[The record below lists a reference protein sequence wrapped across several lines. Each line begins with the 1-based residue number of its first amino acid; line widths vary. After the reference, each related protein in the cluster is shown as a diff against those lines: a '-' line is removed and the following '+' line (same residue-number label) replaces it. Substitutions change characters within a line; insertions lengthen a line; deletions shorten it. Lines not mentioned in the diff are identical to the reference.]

1 MRFEFS
7 APDSGAKENAS
18 MKRKMRYSNAP
29 RAVAEALDASEDI
42 DDFLPPP
49 EKLIFK
55 RPSVKVTL
63 ALSQESIEFFKKKA
77 KDHRVPYQAMIRKV
91 VQRYAERY
99 RKAS

>member
-1 MRFEFS
+1 MAFES
-7 APDSGAKENAS
+7 LAPVSGVKGDAF
-18 MKRKMRYSNAP
+18 MKKKTRYREAP
-29 RAVAEALDASEDI
+29 RSVKEALAASEPI

-55 RPSVKVTL
+55 RPSIKVTL

-77 KDHRVPYQAMIRKV
+77 KDHRVPYQAMIREV

>member
-1 MRFEFS
+1 
-7 APDSGAKENAS
+7 
-18 MKRKMRYSNAP
+18 MKKKARYSEAP
-29 RAVAEALDASEDI
+29 RSVSEALATSGPI

-77 KDHRVPYQAMIRKV
+77 KDHRVPYQAMIREV

-99 RKAS
+99 RKASSI

>member
-1 MRFEFS
+1 
-7 APDSGAKENAS
+7 
-18 MKRKMRYSNAP
+18 MKKKARYSEAP
-29 RAVAEALDASEDI
+29 RSVAEALAASEDI

-77 KDHRVPYQAMIRKV
+77 KDHRVPYQAMIREV